1 MARLPEAGPETG
13 RRGRVEHCSDRCGCL
28 WPALVFS
35 LLALLAGCAGSA
47 TPGPPLPSTV
57 AAPLV
62 MATPES
68 TTPVSR
74 GAATT
79 PATQAPA
86 SPGEAVVLEVGV
98 NGEALEF
105 DVDSLSVPA
114 GASVFLSFDN
124 SSIIYQHN
132 WVLVAMGTKDDV
144 STAAAEAGP
153 EYDWVPPDDRRVLAA
168 TGLLDAGVTGSVSFT
183 APAAGAYE
191 YVCTFPGHNFTMHGE
206 FVVTE

>member
-1 MARLPEAGPETG
+1 M
-13 RRGRVEHCSDRCGCL
+13 
-28 WPALVFS
+28 
-35 LLALLAGCAGSA
+35 
-47 TPGPPLPSTV
+47 

-62 MATPES
+62 TATPES
-68 TTPVSR
+68 TAPVSR
-74 GAATT
+74 GAAAT
-79 PATQAPA
+79 PTTQAPA

-144 STAAAEAGP
+144 GTAAAEAGP
-153 EYDWVPPDDRRVLAA
+153 DYDWVPPDDPRVLAA

-183 APAAGAYE
+183 APAAGVYE

>member
-1 MARLPEAGPETG
+1 MFGSLRLSLAGARLFVAGSSGRLRRERHAGPSAPVN
-13 RRGRVEHCSDRCGCL
+13 RRGAPRYGNTRKYD
-28 WPALVFS
+28 
-35 LLALLAGCAGSA
+35 AGI
-47 TPGPPLPSTV
+47 
-57 AAPLV
+57 
-62 MATPES
+62 
-68 TTPVSR
+68 SR
-74 GAATT
+74 RRHDSK
-79 PATQAPA
+79 ATQAPA